1 MPPTKSPISIDPT
14 RLQRAVAV
22 AEDAV
27 HNGRYPSA
35 VLAVANANTTILTH
49 VVAHPE
55 RALVALG
62 SIFMLAE
69 TE

>member
-14 RLQRAVAV
+14 LLQRAVAG
-22 AEDAV
+22 DAV
-27 HNGRYPSA
+27 HKRPYPSA
-35 VLAVANANTTILTH
+35 VLAVANANTTISTH

-69 TE
+69 KE